1 MHSEIFAI
9 TDYRKQVAM
18 KNDTTEKRKS
28 IRNFKND

>member
-1 MHSEIFAI
+1 MFDI
-9 TDYRKQVAM
+9 TDCMKQVAM